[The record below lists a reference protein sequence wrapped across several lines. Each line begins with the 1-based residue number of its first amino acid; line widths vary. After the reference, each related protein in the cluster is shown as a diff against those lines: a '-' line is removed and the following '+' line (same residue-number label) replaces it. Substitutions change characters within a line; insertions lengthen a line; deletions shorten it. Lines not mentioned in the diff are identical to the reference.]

1 MDTTSV
7 LLTDAAMQNC
17 QHTPSGAVL
26 NDNRMLGRTI
36 AIFDPSVADYHLLT
50 DGLHPHITPYVLD
63 PNQDGI
69 LQITQILKAHYPSFP
84 VLEPVERPSH
94 PPTLYLFTHGSP
106 GTLRLGST
114 ELSLATCDRYTA
126 ALRSWFPSAGWAD
139 AEPTLYLY
147 ACNVAAGDAGA
158 EFLQKLHHLTGATIH
173 ATSHSIGN
181 GTWHLP
187 TSYPPI
193 HPSPVRANGGST
205 LPTHPLIHPSTLTAY
220 PHTLAAPIINDSAT
234 LARAIAEETAL
245 TITGLSISD
254 PSSPTSTV
262 TLTITNGTLALAT
275 TTGLSVTGNNSGT
288 VTLSGA
294 IADINTA
301 LNGVTFTPN
310 ANISGNVTLAITAN
324 DGVLSASRNVAIA
337 VTPVNDAPAI
347 SPTAPSVAEGG
358 SVAFTTANF
367 GIADVDTLPVQII
380 LKLDRLP
387 EKGYLTLNGSRLVVG
402 STFPSDQ
409 VGQLRYHHDGTQTT
423 AVSGT
428 SDNFRVIVDDG
439 AGGVIGPA
447 TIPITITPVN
457 QLPTVGGTT
466 QVFEGQA
473 DVPVTIAIAD
483 PDQTA
488 ATYNIVIRTLP
499 ADGTLKLNG
508 VAITTGNRTITSAD
522 LPQLTYSHNGN
533 DANFGNPPDDSF
545 QIDVVD
551 DGGGTGTPGTTPATI
566 NLRIRPNNDDP
577 ILARNNGLTL
587 NTVGDGLFKLIR
599 STDLQVTDVDSGTTQ
614 LTYRITQAPDAATGT
629 LQRLVNGNWQIL
641 SAGTSFTQND
651 LDNDRIRYV
660 FHRSSTG
667 GETFNDSF
675 RFEVRDSEITEYPV
689 KREGGI
695 WQPDGSALA
704 VNTFNIAITI
714 PASTPGGSG
723 SPSGTVIPVN
733 ASPDTIVKTGIAGLL
748 EGGSTTITNA
758 MLFTTDPDNTSSE
771 IVYRVERAPTSG
783 VIKLNGQA
791 LGLYGS
797 FTQDDIDN
805 NRVTFEHAGEEDF
818 IDDFR
823 FTVTDGVNTLA
834 EQAFGID
841 VIPQN
846 DTPSVTVN
854 GSPNVV
860 EGGTVTVTNA
870 HVSLA
875 DVDGT
880 GEKVGIG
887 YATPNSLTF
896 TVTTLPTYGK
906 LQVNQGS
913 GFVDVTLGAIIT
925 KAQLDS
931 SNFRY
936 VHDGSENFADS
947 FSVQANDNTSGTSNN
962 LSAIQTVN
970 IEIARLNDDPGFTA
984 SKSLTVGEGGSGVI
998 KGSNGVPGDEPH
1010 LVYEDPDNTTIQ
1022 RQYRITTPVANGI
1035 LFLNGSALS
1044 VGSVF
1049 TQDDLDNNR
1058 VSYLHNGSETSTDS
1072 FAFQVRDG
1080 GGGVVP
1086 GTYNIDITPRNDA
1099 PTVAAPAELV
1109 FATGAA
1115 QTFTGGN
1122 AIALTDVDLTNL
1134 VSGETDRIRVT
1145 LDPQLASATYANGT
1159 LNLVNTTGIT
1169 FIDPA
1174 TNLSFSSGS
1183 NNNTSGNRLI
1193 IEGSIANVQAALN
1206 SLTYQVSTDVD
1217 DVIRLVV
1224 TVDDRLRDGSGA
1236 VIGANGGSTNSNGL
1250 PLGDANNTA
1259 QTTIL
1264 LYTSNSNDPSS
1275 FTNIPTA
1282 RSVSEE
1288 GTLTFT
1294 GTDRIEIADV
1304 DAFPIAAAA
1313 GSVRLHAG
1321 YGNLTIGNLNGATIS
1336 AGANNSL
1343 DLTLTGT
1350 RDQINAALLTLTY
1363 TGSNNYNNVTTP
1375 DSLVVTLLAST
1386 SGNGVGLGG
1395 ATNLSQTI
1403 ALTVNPVND
1412 APTLT
1417 APTGTLTASSTDP
1430 VEFIGATAITVDDPD
1445 LNPPAGGLPG
1455 TDILRVKIDPTPGWT
1470 GTSNYGILTLGA
1482 TAGITLISGTNG
1494 GTIAQSADGATGPL
1508 IIEGTRAN
1516 VQAALTNL
1524 SYTPPVNADRTV
1536 NLAVTVLDR
1545 ANGGPGE
1552 LTASRTI
1559 SINASSENDAPV
1571 LTAPANPLSVNE
1583 DATLTFTGAGNFF
1596 SFTDADDFGAS
1607 NLTATIT
1614 ATRGTLS
1621 LVGADGATVGG
1632 SGTATLT
1639 LTGTK
1644 AQINAALDGLIF
1656 TPTAN
1661 YHGTATVQVTVNDQ
1675 GNVGTGGAK
1684 TDTKQ
1689 VSITVNPVNDRP
1701 TATGS
1706 VSLGSVP
1713 EDTSNPTGTLIST
1726 LITGS
1731 NYSDAIDNQTANSG
1745 NNTATPLSYIAIVGD
1760 TNYVATQGSWQFSN
1774 GAGGWITIP
1783 DSGLSNTAAIIIP
1796 ADRELRFLPAANFH
1810 GTPGTLTTRLAD
1822 GSSVM
1827 TASTSPT
1834 DLKNLNTVGGLGATG
1849 AWSSGT
1855 IPIGISVTSIND
1867 APTVNAPATPVTLTA
1882 VNEDTANPAGATVSS
1897 LFGPKYGD
1905 VTDNQS
1911 TGGAN
1916 IPGGGNSATAFGG
1929 VAIVGNTSTAAQGE
1943 WQYRLSSGSWTVI
1956 PATVAD
1962 TAALLLPT
1970 DASLRFVP
1978 ATDYNG
1984 TPPDLVAQLADSPIT
1999 FNAASDISAILGGT
2013 NTWSSGTALL
2023 RTSITAVNDA
2033 PVLSGTGVTVG
2044 YTEQLTA
2051 APVGTALT
2059 GISDVEIGRTEL
2071 PDTVTATVQI
2081 GNYFAGDRLTFT
2093 SGSTGIAV
2101 TDQGGGLYS
2110 LSGSSRANILQVL
2123 QSAEFSS
2130 TSDNP
2135 TNFGANLT
2143 RTVTFRVND
2152 GQPTNNLSN
2161 TVVSTVNVTGV
2172 NDPPAGADRAVTTA
2186 EDSSYT
2192 LVATDFGF
2200 TDPDS
2205 TAMAGVRIVSL
2216 PAKGSLTLNGNPV
2229 AAGDFITTADITANR
2244 LRYTPVANENGSTY
2258 TTFTFSVR
2266 DNSSDAATEY
2276 DPTPNTITVNVTPV
2290 NDAPI
2295 ATNSASLVAVA
2306 EDASNPTGFLVST
2319 LLAGNYSDAIDT
2331 VPGGST
2337 GTVLAGIAIVSNAA
2351 TAVQGTWQYYNGS
2364 AWVGI
2369 PAAGL
2374 STTTALVIPASTELR
2389 FLPAA
2394 NFNGTPGS
2402 LTVHLSDG
2410 AGFSAGSSVNLTG
2423 AIGGTNGWSVNT
2435 VAIGT
2440 TVTAI
2445 NDAPVATG
2453 TATLPS
2459 LSEDATNPTGSTV
2472 SSLFTGNFSDSTD
2485 QVIGGSTANTLAGV
2499 AIASNGTTPQGTWEY
2514 YNGTTWTAVGNR
2526 APGNALVVSATDQLR
2541 FVPALNYN
2549 GPIPTLNVYLI
2560 DNSAGG
2566 VTTGDTVNLG
2576 GGAAVG
2582 GITPYSATTVPLN
2595 GSVTPVNDPPD
2606 GADKAITLNEDG
2618 SYTVTI
2624 ADFGFTDPDTGD
2636 TLSAVRIDTLPAKGN
2651 LTLDGAV
2658 ITPGQ
2663 IISAADITA
2672 GLLVFTPVANE
2683 NGNTYS
2689 SFTFSVRDSSGV
2701 IATEFDPAPNT
2712 LTFNVTPVN
2721 DAPIATG
2728 TASLG
2733 AIAEDT
2739 TNPTG
2744 TTVSSLFGGNFS
2756 DSTDQVV
2763 GGSTANTLAG
2773 VAIVGN
2779 AATSAE
2785 GTWQY
2790 YNGTTWVDVG
2800 TRSPNSALI
2809 IASSSELRFLP
2820 ALNYNGS
2827 IPTLTVH
2834 LIDNSAGSVTTGT
2847 AIDLSGGAIGG
2858 TTPYSNTT
2866 VPLNGTVNP
2875 VNDPPT
2881 GTDKTITTLEDTGY
2895 VLTAS
2900 DFGFA
2905 DVDGHTFTNVRI
2917 DVLPGAGTLR
2927 LDGNAVAAGQVIA
2940 IADVNA
2946 GLLVFTP
2953 AADARGTNYANFTFS
2968 VQDSSNAFDTAPNT
2982 ITIDVTPAN
2991 DAPVFAA
2998 LDASPRYIIGGSA
3011 VVLDAD
3017 ATVSDP
3023 ELTAFNNWDGAVL
3036 TLQRQGGANAEDGF
3050 SGSGTLGGLTAGNS
3064 LTVGGVTVGAV
3075 TTNSGG
3081 TLTLTFNASATSVL
3095 VNSVLQQ
3102 IAYSNTGSASTPVT
3116 IIYTLN
3122 DGNTGAQGSGGALT
3136 GSGTVTVDV
3145 LLKGDPPV
3153 VTAGGAFTY
3162 TENQPGLSIAPNLTL
3177 NDPDSTQ
3184 LSSATVTI
3192 SSGFTVGDLLEV
3204 NTQGTNLIAS
3214 YDPNAGILSLTGADS
3229 LTNYQQ
3235 VMRSLTYR
3243 STSDD
3248 PTRTATTRE
3257 VTWQVTDIS
3266 SNGAPSENST
3276 PVTTSIMVIPVNDPP
3291 TVDLDGNNSSGVTGN
3306 DYRAPYKPGQ
3316 PVRIADV
3323 DPQITDLD
3331 DTNIEWAQIIL
3342 TNPLN
3347 GNAESLSVVGS
3358 LPGGIIAGA
3367 YNPQTGQLRLSGSAS
3382 LADYQ
3387 TAIASIVY
3395 NNTARIPNPTDRTVT
3410 VVVNDG
3416 NASSPIATSTLMLD
3430 TDGDGIANS
3439 TDLDDDNDGILDQV
3453 EMRENPDRDT
3463 DGDGIIDRLDLDSDN
3478 DGINDLR
3485 ESGLSQQ
3492 MITALDQNNDGMID
3506 SGNSFGGNG
3515 YADKVET
3522 GVDTGIAT
3530 YITIDTDGDREFNF
3544 QDIDS
3549 DNDGSSDLFESGF
3562 GFPDAD
3568 RDGRIDSPD
3577 GDGDGMVDLFDRT
3590 PGFGGGSTFTRMPD
3604 NNGNG
3609 SPDPYDI
3616 GRSVTGSVGPDR
3628 IIGTDGD
3635 DILNGFSDR
3644 DIIFGRG
3651 GNDIINGGSDPDAL
3665 RGDEGND
3672 ILNGGTNNDDMDGGT
3687 GNDILN
3693 GGDGNDLMRG
3703 GFGDDILNGGNGND
3717 RMFGGHGVDRLNGGN
3732 GDDLLQGDAG
3742 NDILVGDRGNDALIG
3757 GLGRDRLT
3765 GGQGNDRFVYR
3776 SIREFGDIITD
3787 FEIVRDRIDLSAIF
3801 RGRGSMQNIRLQ
3813 QRGLDTIVQTV
3824 VGGQSYNL
3832 ATVQRVNANTLAARH
3847 FQF

>member
-7 LLTDAAMQNC
+7 LLTNAAMQNC
-17 QHTPSGAVL
+17 QHTPSVAAL
-26 NDNRMLGRTI
+26 NDNRKLERAI
-36 AIFDPSVADYHLLT
+36 AIFDSSVADYHLLI
-50 DGLHPHITPYVLD
+50 DGLHSHITPYVLD
-63 PNQDGI
+63 PTQNGI
-69 LQITQILKAHYPSFP
+69 LQITQILNTHFTSLP

-94 PPTLYLFTHGSP
+94 RPTLYLFTHGSP
-106 GTLRLGST
+106 GTLHLGNT
-114 ELSLATCDRYTA
+114 ELSLETCDRYTA
-126 ALRSWFPSAGWAD
+126 VLQTWFPSVGRAATQ
-139 AEPTLYLY
+139 PTLYLY
-147 ACNVAAGDAGA
+147 ACNVATGDAGA

-173 ATSHSIGN
+173 AANHPIGN
-181 GTWHLP
+181 GTWHLS
-187 TSYPPI
+187 THPPI
-193 HPSPVRANGGST
+193 YPS
-205 LPTHPLIHPSTLTAY
+205 THPPIHPSTLTTY
-220 PHTLAAPIINDSAT
+220 PHTLAAPVINDSAT
-234 LARAIAEETAL
+234 LARTTAEETAL
-245 TITGLSISD
+245 AITGLSIED
-254 PSSPTSTV
+254 ASSPTSTV
-262 TLTITNGTLALAT
+262 TLTIANGTLALAT

-294 IADINTA
+294 IAALNAA

-310 ANISGNVTLAITAN
+310 ANISGNVILAITAN

-358 SVAFTTANF
+358 SVVFTAANF
-367 GIADVDTLPVQII
+367 GITDVDTLPVQII

-423 AVSGT
+423 AVGGT

-439 AGGVIGPA
+439 AGGVVGPA
-447 TIPITITPVN
+447 TVAITITPVN

-473 DVPVTIAIAD
+473 DVPVNIAIGD

-499 ADGTLKLNG
+499 ADGVLKLNG
-508 VAITTGNRTITSAD
+508 VPITTFNFAITSAD
-522 LPQLTYSHNGN
+522 LPQLTYSHDGN

-545 QIDVVD
+545 EIDVVD
-551 DGGGTGTPGTTPATI
+551 DGGGTGIPGSTRSTI
-566 NLRIRPNNDDP
+566 NLSVRPNNDDP
-577 ILARNNGLTL
+577 ILARNNPLTL
-587 NTVGDGLFKLIR
+587 NTVGDGFFKLIR
-599 STDLQVTDVDSGTTQ
+599 NTDLQVTDVDSGTTQ
-614 LTYRITQAPDAATGT
+614 LTYRITQTPDAVTGT
-629 LQRLVNGNWQIL
+629 LQRLVGGSWQIL

-704 VNTFNIAITI
+704 VNTFNIEITV
-714 PASTPGGSG
+714 PANTPGGSG
-723 SPSGTVIPVN
+723 GSSGTVIPVN
-733 ASPDTIVKTGIAGLL
+733 VRPDTIFRTGISNLL

-758 MLFTTDPDNTSSE
+758 MLLTTDPDNTPSE
-771 IVYRVERAPTSG
+771 IVYRVERVPTSG
-783 VIKLNGQA
+783 VIKLNGQT

-797 FTQDDIDN
+797 FTQDDINN
-805 NRVTFEHAGEEDF
+805 NRVTFEHAGGEDF
-818 IDDFR
+818 IDEFR

-834 EQAFGID
+834 EQEFGID

-846 DTPSVTVN
+846 DAPTLTVN

-860 EGGTVTVTNA
+860 EGGTVIVTNA
-870 HVSLA
+870 HFSLA

-880 GEKVGIG
+880 GEKVGDG

-896 TVTTLPTYGK
+896 AVTTLPTHGT

-913 GFVDVTLGAIIT
+913 GFVDVTLGTIIT

-962 LSAIQTVN
+962 LSAIRTVN

-1022 RQYRITTPVANGI
+1022 RQYRITTPVTNGT

-1049 TQDDLDNNR
+1049 TQDDLDNDR
-1058 VSYLHNGSETSTDS
+1058 LSYLHNGSETSTDS
-1072 FAFQVRDG
+1072 FDFQVRDG

-1086 GTYNIDITPRNDA
+1086 GTYTINITPRNDV

-1122 AIALTDVDLTNL
+1122 AIALTDVDLTSL

-1145 LDPQLASATYANGT
+1145 LDPQLVSATYANGT
-1159 LNLVNTTGIT
+1159 LNLVNTAGIT

-1174 TNLSFSSGS
+1174 TNLAFSSGN
-1183 NNNTSGNRLI
+1183 NNNTAGNRLI
-1193 IEGSIANVQAALN
+1193 IEGAIANVQAALN

-1224 TVDDRLRDGSGA
+1224 TVDDRLRDGSGT
-1236 VIGANGGSTNSNGL
+1236 VIGANGGPTNSNGL
-1250 PLGDANNTA
+1250 PLSDANNTA
-1259 QTTIL
+1259 QRTIL

-1275 FTNIPTA
+1275 FVNIPTA
-1282 RSVSEE
+1282 RLVNEE
-1288 GTLTFT
+1288 AALTFT
-1294 GTDRIEIADV
+1294 GANRIEIADV

-1313 GSVRLHAG
+1313 GSVRLQAG
-1321 YGNLTIGNLNGATIS
+1321 YGNLNIGNLNGATVT

-1363 TGSNNYNNVTTP
+1363 TGANNYNNTTTP

-1395 ATNLSQTI
+1395 ATNLTQTI

-1470 GTSNYGILTLGA
+1470 GTSNYGILTLGS
-1482 TAGITLISGTNG
+1482 TTGITLISGTNG
-1494 GTIAQSADGATGPL
+1494 GTIAQTADGTTGPL

-1536 NLAVTVLDR
+1536 SLAVTVLDR

-1559 SINASSENDAPV
+1559 NINASSENDAPV
-1571 LTAPANPLSVNE
+1571 LTAPTNPLLVNE
-1583 DATLTFTGAGNFF
+1583 DAALTFTGAGNFF

-1621 LVGADGATVGG
+1621 LVGADGTTVGG
-1632 SGTATLT
+1632 SGTAMLT

-1661 YHGTATVQVTVNDQ
+1661 YHGTAIVQVTVNDQ

-1684 TDTKQ
+1684 TDTQQ
-1689 VSITVNPVNDRP
+1689 VTITVNPVNDRP
-1701 TATGS
+1701 TATGN
-1706 VSLGSVP
+1706 VSLGSIP
-1713 EDTSNPTGTLIST
+1713 EDTSNPTGAIIST

-1731 NYSDAIDNQTANSG
+1731 NYSDTTDNQAANSG
-1745 NNTATPLSYIAIVGD
+1745 GNTETPLSYIAITGS
-1760 TNYVATQGSWQFSN
+1760 TNYFTTQGNWQFSD
-1774 GAGGWITIP
+1774 GAGGWINIP
-1783 DSGLSNTAAIIIP
+1783 ATGLSDTAAIVIP
-1796 ADRELRFLPAANFH
+1796 ANRELRFLPAGNFH

-1822 GSSVM
+1822 GSSLM
-1827 TASTSPT
+1827 AASISPA
-1834 DLKNLNTVGGLGATG
+1834 DLKNLNTVGGLGVTG

-1855 IPIGISVTSIND
+1855 LPIGITVTSLND
-1867 APTVNAPATPVTLTA
+1867 APIVNAPGTPVTLTA
-1882 VNEDTANPAGATVSS
+1882 VNEDTTNPAGATVSG
-1897 LFGPKYGD
+1897 LFGSKYLD

-1916 IPGGGNSATAFGG
+1916 IPGGGNSSTVFGG
-1929 VAIVGNTSTAAQGE
+1929 VAIVGNTATVAQGE

-1956 PATVAD
+1956 PATVAN
-1962 TAALLLPT
+1962 TTALLLPT
-1970 DASLRFVP
+1970 DASLRFFP
-1978 ATDYNG
+1978 AADYNG
-1984 TPPDLVAQLADSPIT
+1984 TPPDLVVHLADSPVT
-1999 FNAASDISAILGGT
+1999 FNASSDISAILGGT
-2013 NTWSSGTALL
+2013 NTWSNDTALL

-2081 GNYFAGDRLTFT
+2081 GSFFTGDRLTFT
-2093 SGSTGIAV
+2093 PGSTGITI

-2135 TNFGANLT
+2135 TNFGVNQT

-2152 GQPTNNLSN
+2152 GQSTNNLSN
-2161 TVVSTVNVTGV
+2161 TIVSTVNVTGV
-2172 NDPPAGADRAVTTA
+2172 NDPPAGADRPVTTA
-2186 EDSSYT
+2186 EDSTYT
-2192 LVATDFGF
+2192 LVAADFGF

-2205 TAMAGVRIVSL
+2205 TAMAGVRIDTL

-2266 DNSSDAATEY
+2266 DNSNDAATEY

-2295 ATNSASLVAVA
+2295 ATGNATLPAAVD
-2306 EDASNPTGFLVST
+2306 EDTANPTGTVIST

-2337 GTVLAGIAIVSNAA
+2337 ETALAGIAIVGNGA
-2351 TAVQGTWQYYNGS
+2351 TAAQGTWQYYNGS
-2364 AWVGI
+2364 TWVDI
-2369 PAAGL
+2369 PATGL
-2374 STTTALVIPASTELR
+2374 STTAALVIPASAQLR
-2389 FLPAA
+2389 FHPAA

-2410 AGFSAGSSVNLTG
+2410 AGFSAGSSVDLTG

-2435 VAIGT
+2435 VAIST

-2514 YNGTTWTAVGNR
+2514 YNGTTWVAVGNR

-2576 GGAAVG
+2576 GGGAVG
-2582 GITPYSATTVPLN
+2582 GITPYSAITVPLS

-2606 GADKAITLNEDG
+2606 GTDQTITLNEDG
-2618 SYTVTI
+2618 SYTVTV

-2636 TLSAVRIDTLPAKGN
+2636 TLSAVRIDTLPANGS
-2651 LTLDGAV
+2651 LTLDGVA

-2672 GLLVFTPVANE
+2672 GLLVFTPTANE

-2701 IATEFDPAPNT
+2701 TATEFDPAPNT

-2721 DAPIATG
+2721 DAPIAAG
-2728 TASLG
+2728 TVSLG

-2739 TNPTG
+2739 ANPTG
-2744 TTVSSLFGGNFS
+2744 TSVSTLFGGNFS

-2779 AATSAE
+2779 AATPAQ

-2800 TRSPNSALI
+2800 TPSPNSALI

-2820 ALNYNGS
+2820 ALNYNGP

-2847 AIDLSGGAIGG
+2847 TVNLSGGGAIGG

-2866 VPLNGTVNP
+2866 VPLDGIVNP

-2895 VLTAS
+2895 ALTAS

-2917 DVLPGAGTLR
+2917 DTLPGAGTLV
-2927 LDGNAVAAGQVIA
+2927 LNGVAVTAGQA
-2940 IADVNA
+2940 IPVANVTS
-2946 GLLVFTP
+2946 GQLVFTP
-2953 AADARGTNYANFTFS
+2953 AANASGTSYASFTFS
-2968 VQDSSNAFDTAPNT
+2968 VQDSSTQFDTTPNT
-2982 ITIDVTPAN
+2982 ITIDVTPVN

-2998 LDASPRYIIGGSA
+2998 LDASLRYIIGGSA

-3064 LTVGGVTVGAV
+3064 LTVDGVTVGAV

-3116 IIYTLN
+3116 IDYTLN

-3276 PVTTSIMVIPVNDPP
+3276 PVTTRITVIPVNDPP

-3306 DYRAPYKPGQ
+3306 DYRTPYKPGQ

-3331 DTNIEWAQIIL
+3331 DTNIEWAQITL

-3347 GNAESLSVVGS
+3347 GNSESLSVVGS
-3358 LPGGIIAGA
+3358 LPGGIAAGA
-3367 YNPQTGQLRLSGSAS
+3367 YNPQTGQIQLSGSAS

-3395 NNTARIPNPTDRTVT
+3395 NNTARIPNPTDRTIT

-3416 NASSPIATSTLMLD
+3416 DASSPIATSTIMLD
-3430 TDGDGIANS
+3430 TDGDGIPDS
-3439 TDLDDDNDGILDQV
+3439 IDLDDDNDGILDEV
-3453 EMRENPDRDT
+3453 EMGNDPNLDT

-3478 DGINDLR
+3478 DGISDLR

-3492 MITALDQNNDGMID
+3492 MITLLDKDNDGVIDSDNLFGSNGYANAIETAID
-3506 SGNSFGGNG
+3506 SGISI
-3515 YADKVET
+3515 YRV
-3522 GVDTGIAT
+3522 V
-3530 YITIDTDGDREFNF
+3530 DTDGDRQFDF

-3562 GFPDAD
+3562 GFSDAD
-3568 RDGRIDSPD
+3568 RDGRIDGFDS
-3577 GDGDGMVDLFDRT
+3577 DGDGMVDVYDRT

-3604 NNGNG
+3604 SNGNG
-3609 SPDPYDI
+3609 SPDPYDV
-3616 GRSVTGSVGPDR
+3616 GRSVTGSVGADR

-3651 GNDIINGGSDPDAL
+3651 GNDIINGGSDPDIL

-3672 ILNGGTNNDDMDGGT
+3672 ILNGGTGDDDMDGGT

-3703 GFGDDILNGGNGND
+3703 GFGNDIVNGGNGND
-3717 RMFGGHGVDRLNGGN
+3717 RIFGGHGADRLNGGN
-3732 GDDLLQGDAG
+3732 GNDLLQGDAG
-3742 NDILVGDRGNDALIG
+3742 NDILVGDRGNDVLIG

-3776 SIREFGDIITD
+3776 NVREFGDIITD
-3787 FEIVRDRIDLSAIF
+3787 FEIVRDRIDLSPIF

-3813 QRGLDTIVQTV
+3813 QRGLDTIVQAV